1 MILILRQLFD
11 PVADVIARALGP
23 VVRSGVI
30 EQWFGGCRLDHRIGP
45 AGIDSRIEA
54 GGLPLLDPDVR
65 IVLNRLRRVSVA
77 GYHNAAPPDAAYA
90 LAEATA
96 VLWSCLE
103 GLSCPVLNSMTALGL
118 VGRPSHPLA
127 HAGVAHRCGLLTRDY
142 CLTTRARAGDAVTM
156 LALEMPFADHPPV
169 VGAPAWYGSATSGRP
184 GTLWVVG
191 DKVVGALDGVPAAA
205 VLQFARAVG
214 LGFGVVTFEQ
224 DPVGRWRWTG
234 FDPLPL
240 YAPPRVAEHLAAY
253 LMAHAVLA

>member
-11 PVADVIARALGP
+11 PVADGIARTLGP
-23 VVRSGVI
+23 AVRSGVI
-30 EQWFGGCRLDHRIGP
+30 EQWFGGCRIDHRVGP
-45 AGIDSRIEA
+45 AGVDSRIEA
-54 GGLPLLDPDVR
+54 GGMPLLDPDVG

-96 VLWSCLE
+96 MLWSCLE

-127 HAGVAHRCGLLTRDY
+127 HAGVAHRCGLPTRDY
-142 CLTTRARAGDAVTM
+142 RLTTRARAGDAAAM
-156 LALEMPFADHPPV
+156 CALDMPFADRPPV
-169 VGAPAWYGSATSGRP
+169 VGAPGWYGSATSGRP

-191 DKVVGALDGVPAAA
+191 DRVVGALDGVPAAA
-205 VLQFARAVG
+205 VLRFAQTVG
-214 LGFGVVTFEQ
+214 LGFGVVTFEE
-224 DPVGRWRWTG
+224 DADGCWRWTG

-240 YAPPRVAEHLAAY
+240 YAPAHVTERLAEY
-253 LMAHAVLA
+253 LTAHAALA